1 MSDLI
6 YMSVQGDEIYE
17 HISLPQI
24 PRKGDVL
31 WLGSLTRGESK
42 IPEVLVSKVEWA
54 MEQSSGQLH
63 LWITVRRI
71 NRKVKE

>member
-6 YMSVQGDEIYE
+6 YMTVQGDEIFE
-17 HISLPQI
+17 HISLPHV

-31 WLGSLTRGESK
+31 WLSSLTRGSSK

-54 MEQSSGQLH
+54 MEQTSGQLH

>member
-6 YMSVQGDEIYE
+6 YMSVQGDDIYE
-17 HISLPQI
+17 HIALPQV

-31 WLGSLTRGESK
+31 WLGSLTRGASK

-63 LWITVRRI
+63 VWLTVRRI